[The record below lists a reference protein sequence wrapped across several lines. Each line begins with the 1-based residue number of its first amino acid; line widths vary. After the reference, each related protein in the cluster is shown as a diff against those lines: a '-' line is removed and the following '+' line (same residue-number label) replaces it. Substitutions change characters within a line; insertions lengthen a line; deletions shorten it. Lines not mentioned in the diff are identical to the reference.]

1 MGNYIDIFHKKLLE
15 TKAIVTIAILVLIN
29 IVVYHPTLGNQ
40 FIDKWDDQWQII
52 NAYTISDWNWQYI
65 SHLFRY
71 SFHGQYSP
79 LNQLLYCTIT
89 KFVVLILPLFI
100 A

>member
-71 SFHGQYSP
+71 TFHP
-79 LNQLLYCTIT
+79 W
-89 KFVVLILPLFI
+89 
-100 A
+100 

>member
-29 IVVYHPTLGNQ
+29 IVVYHHTLGNQ

-52 NAYTISDWNWQYI
+52 NAYTISD
-65 SHLFRY
+65 
-71 SFHGQYSP
+71 
-79 LNQLLYCTIT
+79 
-89 KFVVLILPLFI
+89 
-100 A
+100 